1 MCKGKRGSMKKI
13 CRELGGRLWQDGEVG
28 PCFKCWISYLR
39 RKRAVMFHCFHKVI
53 VWSIWLYPKII
64 LVHFNVTYRSQVQL
78 EILIGAEAIMPRDR
92 LWNVAR
98 IDLYPPLRLWMNNG
112 QMLSS
117 TAHPHYP
124 WCLLSLHLAVID
136 LFSVCATMK
145 IGKKM

>member
-1 MCKGKRGSMKKI
+1 
-13 CRELGGRLWQDGEVG
+13 
-28 PCFKCWISYLR
+28 
-39 RKRAVMFHCFHKVI
+39 
-53 VWSIWLYPKII
+53 
-64 LVHFNVTYRSQVQL
+64 
-78 EILIGAEAIMPRDR
+78 MPRDR

-145 IGKKM
+145 IGKKDVNMNILNNANAINFKEEMWEDQFEK